1 MIVINSIVKAF
12 EAYQQYAERAAALKE
27 LRQLSVSQL
36 ADIGIEPYQL
46 AQGISAYPWRVHQTE
61 DSAGETAVTAP
72 VFVQTVKPKNT
83 FAGTLVTLYSAW
95 GRPARQW

>member
-1 MIVINSIVKAF
+1 MIIINSIVKAF

-27 LRQLSVSQL
+27 LRQLSVHQL

-46 AQGISAYPWRVHQTE
+46 AKGISAYPWRDQQIE
-61 DSAGETAVTAP
+61 DSVEETAVTVP
-72 VFVQTVKPKNT
+72 VFVETAKPKNT